1 MFNSMIVLKGFKGHT
16 TPTWEDRGEGGRG
29 VCLTSDLRV
38 NIDKVW
44 GRYHIVVVLFKNA
57 FITGY
62 WQVLDIEPVVVAIVY
77 HYKLDRLLK
86 RCSHRYS

>member
-1 MFNSMIVLKGFKGHT
+1 MCS
-16 TPTWEDRGEGGRG
+16 RGSKVTQLLLERSEGRGGRG

-62 WQVLDIEPVVVAIVY
+62 
-77 HYKLDRLLK
+77 
-86 RCSHRYS
+86 